1 LNSYD
6 ILYEDDYLIA
16 VHKPTGIFVHR
27 SRLDPAASLFM
38 VQEVRNLIGA
48 RVYPVHRLDR
58 KTSGLLLMA
67 KTKEIQSV
75 MNKMFMDRQVHK
87 KYLAIVRG
95 YTSETFQI
103 DYPIMSEKGKL
114 QESITTFT
122 TLQTTEIP
130 ESSGRFSTSRYS
142 LVEAVPLTGRM
153 HQIRRHLS
161 HIFHPIIGD
170 RPHGCNKQN
179 RFFLQRFGLSDM
191 MLQASSLQFAHPITG
206 HDTYIYAPIKD
217 EFKRVYKILGFEENG
232 FIPKANAQLRLFST
246 EN

>member
-1 LNSYD
+1 MNHYD

-16 VHKPTGIFVHR
+16 VSKPTGIFVHR

-38 VQEVRNLIGA
+38 VQEVRNLIGS

-67 KTKEIQSV
+67 KSQEIQSQL
-75 MNKMFMDRQVHK
+75 NKMFKDRKVEK

-95 YTSETFQI
+95 YTQDTFEI
-103 DYPIMSEKGKL
+103 DYPIMSERGKL
-114 QESITTFT
+114 QKAITKCV
-122 TLQTTEIP
+122 TLQASEIM
-130 ESSGRFSTSRYS
+130 ESSGRFATSRYS
-142 LVEAVPLTGRM
+142 LIEARPLTGRM

-191 MLQASSLQFAHPITG
+191 MLHASSLQFIHPITG
-206 HDTYIYAPIKD
+206 LGIRIEAPIKE
-217 EFKRVYKILGFEENG
+217 EFKRVFDILGFDSNKQ
-232 FIPKANAQLRLFST
+232 II
-246 EN
+246 

>member
-1 LNSYD
+1 MNNYD
-6 ILYEDDYLIA
+6 VLYEDDYLIA
-16 VHKPTGIFVHR
+16 VSKPTGIFVHR
-27 SRLDPAASLFM
+27 SRLDPSASLFM
-38 VQEVRNLIGA
+38 VQEVRNLIGS

-67 KTKEIQSV
+67 KSQEIQSQL
-75 MNKMFMDRQVHK
+75 NKMFKNRTVEK

-95 YTSETFQI
+95 YTQDTFEI

-114 QESITTFT
+114 QEAITTFT

-130 ESSGRFSTSRYS
+130 ESSGRFGTSRYS
-142 LVEAVPLTGRM
+142 FIEARPITGRM

-191 MLQASSLQFAHPITG
+191 MLHASSLQFTHPING
-206 HDTYIYAPIKD
+206 QDIHIDAPIKD
-217 EFKRVYKILGFEENG
+217 EFKRVFELLGFDNN
-232 FIPKANAQLRLFST
+232 FIYT
-246 EN
+246 EM